1 MLLER
6 LTVAVLSVL
15 LIAWGVV
22 YLFGVGH
29 RTAMALTS
37 LYVGLIDVLSGVW

>member
-6 LTVAVLSVL
+6 LTITVLSVVS
-15 LIAWGVV
+15 IAWGVV
-22 YLFGVGH
+22 YLFGVGQQ
-29 RTAMALTS
+29 TAMALTS

>member
-6 LTVAVLSVL
+6 LTITVLSVL
-15 LIAWGVV
+15 SIAWGVV
-22 YLFGVGH
+22 YLFGVGQ